1 MLGALQ
7 KKDENRR
14 GRSIGKMVNS
24 LYGFSSHIVSSN
36 EDGREKE
43 ESNRAYRRIG
53 EGDNKFNKF
62 GDVVSNK
69 FL

>member
-1 MLGALQ
+1 M
-7 KKDENRR
+7 
-14 GRSIGKMVNS
+14 INS
-24 LYGFSSHIVSSN
+24 LYGFSSHIVSFN